1 VVVPDDTK
9 PGSVLRT
16 DHNATFVGLNLK
28 GVWMSKWFLAS
39 TARES
44 AGPDTTIRR
53 FGLACEISLNP
64 WRANLSYSL
73 DVRAAR
79 DHFFFSVG
87 GVFYVSRKRFRK
99 HAGVPI
105 VWIGTRRGHTFDERK
120 VPIDGMIQCRFADR
134 MRDPGHSADTDSAAR
149 EKNCCKGSASLSSCA
164 AVATALPNT

>member
-1 VVVPDDTK
+1 MAQKTTGCISRDLCQHPGETFVVVPDDTK
-9 PGSVLRT
+9 PRSVLRT

-44 AGPDTTIRR
+44 AGPDTTNNR

-79 DHFFFSVG
+79 DHFFHSVG
-87 GVFYVSRKRFRK
+87 GVFYVSRKRFRNTQ
-99 HAGVPI
+99 ACQSFGLALV
-105 VWIGTRRGHTFDERK
+105 
-120 VPIDGMIQCRFADR
+120 
-134 MRDPGHSADTDSAAR
+134 AATLSTS
-149 EKNCCKGSASLSSCA
+149 EKYQLT
-164 AVATALPNT
+164 V